1 MDPVTASALIYG
13 GATVASGAAS
23 SFATGKLNKKNRQWQ
38 EKMYNMQLENNRQD
52 ALTAFQRQN
61 QLLEDQ
67 RNFERENRDFELR
80 TSDPQFQMDRMRAA
94 GVNPNLIA
102 GQIQPGQ
109 VSANTP
115 SAPSVPSV
123 SPASINPFQMDN
135 PIASL
140 PSMLDSVANTMSKLY
155 EMKYST
161 ANVEADT
168 ANKNKMN
175 EQITESIKKL
185 QADTALTNEQK
196 DKVIKEVET
205 MKDYLENVRPKEL
218 RKLDDESRQAAAD
231 LKATFQEINNISQ
244 IFPEQLATIKSNL
257 EILKDNQHIS
267 RKNRELFDKE
277 YSDYMSRLEDIF
289 KLNRMNLDN
298 ALNTANVAN
307 LQGNIQ
313 SDIVNSIRDIYNSI
327 DPNESNWS
335 KVSKFLMGSM
345 ILYIQK
351 ELSSLPSAYDMYRDA
366 QNAREHQRQFIQNAQ
381 QFRDKMEF
389 EYERLRSNTRRR

>member
-38 EKMYNMQLENNRQD
+38 EKMYNMQLENNRED

-94 GVNPNLIA
+94 GINPNLIA

-135 PIASL
+135 PIAAL

-155 EMKYST
+155 EMKFST

-175 EQITESIKKL
+175 QQIDESIKKL
-185 QADTALTNEQK
+185 QADTALTDEQK
-196 DKVIKEVET
+196 NKIVTEVKT
-205 MKDYLENVRPKEL
+205 MQDYLENVRPKEL

-231 LKATFQEINNISQ
+231 LKATLQEIDNISQ

-277 YSDYMSRLEDIF
+277 YADYMSRLEDIF

>member
-1 MDPVTASALIYG
+1 MALDPITASALIYG

-23 SFATGKLNKKNRQWQ
+23 SVATGKLNKKNRQWQ

-185 QADTALTNEQK
+185 QADTALTQEQK
-196 DKVIKEVET
+196 NKVIEEINT

-218 RKLDDESRQAAAD
+218 RKLDDESKQAAAD
-231 LKATFQEINNISQ
+231 LKSTLQEINNISQ

-277 YSDYMSRLEDIF
+277 YADYMSRLEDIF

-381 QFRDKMEF
+381 QFRDKMDL
-389 EYERLRSNTRRR
+389 EYERLRRRR

>member
-168 ANKNKMN
+168 ANKNKLN

-185 QADTALTNEQK
+185 QADTALTEEQK
-196 DKVIKEVET
+196 NKIITEVKT
-205 MKDYLENVRPKEL
+205 MQDYLENVRPKEL

-231 LKATFQEINNISQ
+231 LKSTLQEIDNISQ

-277 YSDYMSRLEDIF
+277 YADYMSRLEDIF

-381 QFRDKMEF
+381 QFRDKMDL
-389 EYERLRSNTRRR
+389 EYERLRRRR

>member
-115 SAPSVPSV
+115 SAPSIPSV

-135 PIASL
+135 PIAAL

-155 EMKYST
+155 EMKFST

-175 EQITESIKKL
+175 EQIDEGIKKL
-185 QADTALTNEQK
+185 KADTALTEEQK
-196 DKVIKEVET
+196 NKVVTEVNT

-231 LKATFQEINNISQ
+231 LKATLQEINNISQ

-277 YSDYMSRLEDIF
+277 YADYMSRLEDIF

-307 LQGNIQ
+307 LQSSVQ
-313 SDIVNSIRDIYNSI
+313 SDIVNSIKDIYNSI
-327 DPNESNWS
+327 DPNENTWS

-351 ELSSLPSAYDMYRDA
+351 ELSSLPSAYDMYRDS

-381 QFRDKMEF
+381 QFRDKMDL
-389 EYERLRSNTRRR
+389 EYERLRRRR

>member
-1 MDPVTASALIYG
+1 MTASALIYG

-23 SFATGKLNKKNRQWQ
+23 SFATGKLNKKNRRWQ

-80 TSDPQFQMDRMRAA
+80 TSDPQFQMDRMRSA
-94 GVNPNLIA
+94 GINPNLIA

-115 SAPSVPSV
+115 SAPSVPSI

-175 EQITESIKKL
+175 EQISESIKKL
-185 QADTALTNEQK
+185 QADTALTEEQK
-196 DKVIKEVET
+196 NKVIKEVET
-205 MKDYLENVRPKEL
+205 MKDYLENIRPREI
-218 RKLDDESRQAAAD
+218 RKLDDENRQAVQD
-231 LKATFQEINNISQ
+231 LKATIQEINNISQ

-277 YSDYMSRLEDIF
+277 YADYMSRLEDIF
-289 KLNRMNLDN
+289 KLNRINLDN

-381 QFRDKMEF
+381 QFRDKMQL
-389 EYERLRSNTRRR
+389 EYERLRRRR